1 MLKKMT
7 QAMRRRVGPV
17 SLSLTAAAVTAV
29 AFAAISMAASDDD
42 GKAEK
47 GLQRGDGPDAGLT
60 PPKPPALSEEDEAK
74 LEEFRS
80 CMEENGAPALPE
92 PGEIR
97 ERLRN
102 GERPDPPSEAE
113 REKMRQAFEACED
126 KLPEGVHMFVGP
138 GGPGCGPGGPPPA
151 RNERGEGQGDNQS
164 QGFVV
169 PAPAPSG
176 TS

>member
-1 MLKKMT
+1 
-7 QAMRRRVGPV
+7 MRRRVGPV
-17 SLSLTAAAVTAV
+17 GLSLTAAAVTAV
-29 AFAAISMAASDDD
+29 AFAAISMAASDDG

-47 GLQRGDGPDAGLT
+47 GLQQGGGPEAGLT
-60 PPKPPALSEEDEAK
+60 PPEPPALSEEDEAK

-80 CMEENGAPALPE
+80 CMEENGAPAPPE
-92 PGEIR
+92 PGEMR
-97 ERLRN
+97 ERPRN
-102 GERPDPPSEAE
+102 GELPDPPSEAE
-113 REKMRQAFEACED
+113 REKMRKAFEACED
-126 KLPEGVHMFVGP
+126 KLPEGIHMSFGP

-151 RNERGEGQGDNQS
+151 RKESGENQGDNQS

>member
-1 MLKKMT
+1 LKKSMK
-7 QAMRRRVGPV
+7 AIRGRVGPV
-17 SLSLTAAAVTAV
+17 GLSLCAAALTAV
-29 AFAAISMAASDDD
+29 AFAAVSVAQD
-42 GKAEK
+42 GGSGKDEK
-47 GLQRGDGPDAGLT
+47 GVNRAGGVVGGP
-60 PPKPPALSEEDEAK
+60 PHVFEHELSAEDEAK

-80 CMEENGAPALPE
+80 CMEENGAPPPPD

-97 ERLRN
+97 DRLKS
-102 GERPDPPSEAE
+102 GEPPNPPSEAD
-113 REKMRQAFEACED
+113 REKMEKAFEACKDE
-126 KLPEGVHMFVGP
+126 LPEGVHMFGGP

-151 RNERGEGQGDNQS
+151 RDRRGENQGENQS